1 LNIEDED
8 DEDDEFGVALSS
20 GCCLG
25 AISLLIGNDII
36 EPIIGFVSSNM

>member
-1 LNIEDED
+1 MNIEDEE

-25 AISLLIGNDII
+25 AISLIVGNEIM
-36 EPIIGFVSSNM
+36 EPILGFVS